1 MHTSKKLLIFLI
13 TCFIF
18 FLVSRASFAI
28 TFYVSNNGDDNNP
41 GTLEAP
47 FKTLEKARNV
57 IRGINSSMTE
67 DIIVYLRGGTYVLSN
82 TFTLD
87 SSDSGTNGYYII
99 YKNYPGEKPTLS
111 GGQRITGWI
120 QEGNKWKA
128 SVGSLQT
135 RQLYVNGHRAT
146 RARSVSGLS
155 GAVKTA
161 TGYTTTNT
169 NMQYWGNV
177 SDIEFVSKKQWLLY
191 RCGVQ
196 SISGRNITMKQ
207 PCWSDSQEY
216 AESSHAN
223 LTMGIPDWI
232 ENAYELLNRPG
243 EWYLNRATGW
253 LYYMPKPNEDMKN
266 ALIIA
271 PVLETLIKGTG
282 DLGTPIKNIRF
293 EGLTFSY
300 ATWLAPNSNSG
311 WPDYFCSYPHKRDTW
326 ANINFSYAD
335 SIVFEKNVFTH
346 LGGLGIQLGKGSQN
360 NIISGNHFFDIS
372 GNAIETYMF
381 LAKTTDAREYS
392 QNNQVVNN
400 YIHNIAREYQSGVG
414 IHMFWPR
421 GATIANNELENLPYS
436 GISIQ
441 AGNGETDSSVSQ
453 NNKIQDN
460 VVSNHMKTLNDGG
473 GIYTTGAQPGSI
485 ISGNIIKGQVNQY
498 GALYLDNQS
507 RYFMVF
513 NNVIVGNAISATWIK
528 GGDHYFYDNYWQND
542 LMFQPDTPCIPTACG
557 PSRVENNTII
567 TSEAEAP
574 SAILSRAGLEAAYK
588 FLKTAP
594 IISSVSANSI
604 DVNSATLVW
613 STNEI
618 ADSQVEYGLTAS
630 YGKQTPI
637 DDHVETSHSQTLS
650 GLAANTLYHY
660 RVISRDVSGN
670 ITTSGDHTFKTTPVV
685 NAPSSAPM
693 GVE

>member
-1 MHTSKKLLIFLI
+1 MDTSKKSLIVLI
-13 TCFIF
+13 TFFIF
-18 FLVSRASFAI
+18 FFFSRASFAV
-28 TFYVSNNGDDNNP
+28 TFCISNNGNDNNP

-67 DIIVYLRGGTYVLSN
+67 DIIVYLRGGTHVLSN

-87 SSDSGTNGYYII
+87 QSDSGTNGHYII

-128 SVGSLQT
+128 YVGSLQT

-169 NMQYWGNV
+169 DMQYWGNV
-177 SDIEFVSKKQWLLY
+177 SNIEFVSKKQWLQY
-191 RCGVQ
+191 RCRVQ
-196 SISGRNITMKQ
+196 SISGGNITMKQ
-207 PCWSDSQEY
+207 PCWSDSQKF
-216 AESSHAN
+216 AKSGRPN

-232 ENAYELLNRPG
+232 ENAYELLNLPG

-253 LYYMPKPNEDMKN
+253 LYYMPKPNEDMQN
-266 ALIIA
+266 AVIIA

-282 DLGTPIKNIRF
+282 ALGSPIKNIRF

-300 ATWLAPNSNSG
+300 ATWLAPNSDYG
-311 WPDYFCSYPHKRDTW
+311 WPDYFCSYPNKRDTW

-335 SIVFEKNVFTH
+335 SIVFEKNVFAL

-372 GNAIETYMF
+372 GGAIETYMS
-381 LAKTTDAREYS
+381 LPKTTDAREYS
-392 QNNQVVNN
+392 KNNQVLNN
-400 YIHNIAREYQSGVG
+400 YIHNIAREYQSGVA
-414 IHMFWPR
+414 ICMFWPR

-436 GISIQ
+436 GISVQ
-441 AGNGETDSSVSQ
+441 AGNGETDPSVSQ
-453 NNKIQDN
+453 SNKIQN
-460 VVSNHMKTLNDGG
+460 NIVSNHMNTLNDGG

-498 GALYLDNQS
+498 GALYLDNHS
-507 RYFMVF
+507 RYFTVF
-513 NNVIVGNAISATWIK
+513 NNVIVGNAVSATWIK

-542 LMFQPDTPCIPTACG
+542 LMFQPDSPHIPTARG

-574 SAILSRAGLEAAYK
+574 SAILSKAGLEAAYK
-588 FLKTAP
+588 FLRIAP

-604 DVNSATLVW
+604 YANSATIVW
-613 STNEI
+613 LTNEI

-630 YGKQTPI
+630 YGKETPI
-637 DDHVETSHSQTLS
+637 DDNVEISHSQTLS

-660 RVISRDVSGN
+660 RVISRDVSAN
-670 ITTSGDHTFKTTPVV
+670 ITTSGDRTFTTTSVV
-685 NAPSSAPM
+685 NAPPSAPT